1 MNRFTEAPRDNFKF
15 GGILNYFTLCLT
27 DNLTM
32 TNFFTLPPKFSWA
45 KLLTLNM
52 FSKVLRGQIKK
63 VINFA
68 FWSNIYWYGLALF
81 LHDIW
86 WIEML

>member
-1 MNRFTEAPRDNFKF
+1 MNRFTEASRDNFKF

-32 TNFFTLPPKFSWA
+32 ANFLTLLTLPTL
-45 KLLTLNM
+45 LLTFLNM
-52 FSKVLRGQIKK
+52 FSEVPRGQIKE

-68 FWSNIYWYGLALF
+68 FWSDIHWYGLAIF

>member
-1 MNRFTEAPRDNFKF
+1 MNRFTEASRDNFKF

-32 TNFFTLPPKFSWA
+32 NNFFTLPPTA
-45 KLLTLNM
+45 KLSTLNM
-52 FSKVLRGQIKK
+52 FSKVPRGQIKK

-68 FWSNIYWYGLALF
+68 FWSNIYWYGLV
-81 LHDIW
+81 DIW